1 MNINNAYMNGKYTCP
16 LLGFI
21 WFVTILWIVAYK
33 DSEHHR
39 RKILNNYTHHHPVI
53 LIILQDIL

>member
-1 MNINNAYMNGKYTCP
+1 MNGKYTCP

-33 DSEHHR
+33 DSW
-39 RKILNNYTHHHPVI
+39 
-53 LIILQDIL
+53 LIDQLLPTNLL